1 MWRQGA
7 ACSGG
12 PAAMT
17 WGIFLGGGPVMFGGD
32 GPAMTGV
39 NGLAIVGD
47 VAMIDSNGPI

>member
-1 MWRQGA
+1 
-7 ACSGG
+7 
-12 PAAMT
+12 MT